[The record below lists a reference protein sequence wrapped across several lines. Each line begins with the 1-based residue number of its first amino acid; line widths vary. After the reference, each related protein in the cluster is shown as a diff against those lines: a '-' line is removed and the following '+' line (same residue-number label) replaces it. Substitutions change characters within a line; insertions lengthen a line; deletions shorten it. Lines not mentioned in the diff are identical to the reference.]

1 MPKSLYEGN
10 IKVTA
15 LATEPDNIDAITL
28 AELEDGRDLS
38 CAILR
43 NAYRF
48 SPTGSDPL
56 PDEAALCDS
65 GNVTAYGA
73 SNYEFNV
80 SAFRYRQSS
89 GLADEDQDIAWDV
102 FAGKGTTIRI
112 VERVG
117 KPSREAWSEED
128 EYRTGLILL
137 DDRQQPTD
145 LTGYE
150 KFVQP
155 GAVQSGGIT
164 EGVVA
169 ANGG

>member
-15 LATEPDNIDAITL
+15 LATEPSDPENITL
-28 AELEDGRDLS
+28 SELEDGVDLS

-43 NAYRF
+43 TAYRF
-48 SPTGSDPL
+48 SATGSDSL
-56 PDEAALCDS
+56 PDEAALCDT
-65 GNVTAYGA
+65 GNIVAYGA
-73 SNYEFNV
+73 SNYEFNA
-80 SAFRYRQSS
+80 SAFRYRDSS
-89 GLADEDQDIAWDV
+89 GLADPAQDIAWDV
-102 FAGKGTTIRI
+102 FAGKGITIRI

-117 KPSREAWSEED
+117 KPSRDAWAAED
-128 EYRTGLILL
+128 EYRTALILL

-145 LTGYE
+145 LSGYE

-155 GAVQSGGIT
+155 GAVQSGGIV
-164 EGVVA
+164 EGAV